1 MAEITQTGQDRR
13 SYARTSVALSQG
25 LEVGLYGFDESG
37 QRIDAVGVAV
47 NLSRGGLL
55 ARTDVQLSSEWP
67 CLGHFRGAGDRI
79 IPRYAPGKVIR
90 LGADEDQFLVA
101 LEFSSPLA
109 IVNLPESVRRS

>member
-1 MAEITQTGQDRR
+1 MPETTQAEQDRR
-13 SYARTSVALSQG
+13 SYTRIPVALSQD

-37 QRIDAVGVAV
+37 QRVDVVGVAV
-47 NLSRGGLL
+47 NVSRGGVL

-79 IPRYAPGKVIR
+79 VPAYAPGKVVR

-101 LEFSSPLA
+101 LEFSPPLA
-109 IVNLPESVRRS
+109 TVNLTESVHRS